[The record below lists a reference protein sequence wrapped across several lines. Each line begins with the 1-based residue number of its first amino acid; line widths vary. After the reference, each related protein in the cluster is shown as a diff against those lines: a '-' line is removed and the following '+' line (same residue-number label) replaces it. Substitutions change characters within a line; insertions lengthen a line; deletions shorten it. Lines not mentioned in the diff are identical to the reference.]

1 MMDTPAVK
9 STYEAAVIAPKE
21 LKVKMSANETGVATY
36 NSTHSVTRFL
46 CEIKMPSYL
55 IALAVGDLEYRA
67 IGPRSGVITEPSQM
81 DAVAAELE
89 NLEQMLD
96 AAE

>member
-1 MMDTPAVK
+1 
-9 STYEAAVIAPKE
+9 
-21 LKVKMSANETGVATY
+21 
-36 NSTHSVTRFL
+36 
-46 CEIKMPSYL
+46 MPSYL

-67 IGPRSGVITEPSQM
+67 VGPRTGVITEPSQM